1 MLSTF
6 FVVNRPDDILVLGRV
21 DCPSAFEQIAFVFV
35 VFFCICLSRAWLIVR
50 IPTFDIDIRGQRYDK
65 TSFYSQFIIS
75 MFEGGSALKKK
86 YKLVEEYRTAAII
99 QGPANASGMS
109 EA

>member
-1 MLSTF
+1 
-6 FVVNRPDDILVLGRV
+6 
-21 DCPSAFEQIAFVFV
+21 
-35 VFFCICLSRAWLIVR
+35 
-50 IPTFDIDIRGQRYDK
+50 
-65 TSFYSQFIIS
+65 